1 MDLGRCAVR
10 QALMQSL
17 GIAKDGVMIQ
27 PSVEFRHV
35 SILFQISVFIL
46 DRAPQPFN
54 EDVLQSLSML
64 TRMPAASKMPVKAWA
79 VNCTPCKECCRIR
92 GSGRVVTKKLRMASR
107 YVMMMVPPNLMLTPT
122 PEAIHGYCTRLRSHR
137 RTGLCSCMSRR
148 HSQRLAFGSVGS
160 G

>member
-64 TRMPAASKMPVKAWA
+64 TRMPAA
-79 VNCTPCKECCRIR
+79 
-92 GSGRVVTKKLRMASR
+92 
-107 YVMMMVPPNLMLTPT
+107 
-122 PEAIHGYCTRLRSHR
+122 
-137 RTGLCSCMSRR
+137 
-148 HSQRLAFGSVGS
+148 F
-160 G
+160 